1 MDDQAIIELY
11 LSRDEDAIRRTEEKY
26 SRYLTAIAQNILN
39 DREDSRECVNDTY
52 FRAWNTIPPHLPQRL
67 AYYLAR
73 ITRGLSIDRL
83 RKKTGKRRGGT
94 QYELSLEE
102 LEECVP
108 AGSDPARETETKLLA
123 RSIGAYLRECGE
135 EARNVFLWRYY
146 FCDSIR
152 DIAKRCGAGESKIKS
167 LLYRTRA
174 GLREHL
180 EREGFSV

>member
-1 MDDQAIIELY
+1 MDDQAIIALY

-52 FRAWNTIPPHLPQRL
+52 FRAWDTIPPHLPQQL
-67 AYYLAR
+67 SYYLGK
-73 ITRGLSIDRL
+73 ITRDLSVNRL
-83 RKKTGKRRGGT
+83 RKRTAKRRGGT
-94 QYELSLEE
+94 QYELSLDE

-108 AGSDPARETETKLLA
+108 AGNDPAQEAETKLLA
-123 RSIGAYLRECGE
+123 RSIGAYLSECDE

-152 DIAKRCGAGESKIKS
+152 DIARRCGASESKIKS
-167 LLYRTRA
+167 LLFRTRA
-174 GLREHL
+174 GLREYL